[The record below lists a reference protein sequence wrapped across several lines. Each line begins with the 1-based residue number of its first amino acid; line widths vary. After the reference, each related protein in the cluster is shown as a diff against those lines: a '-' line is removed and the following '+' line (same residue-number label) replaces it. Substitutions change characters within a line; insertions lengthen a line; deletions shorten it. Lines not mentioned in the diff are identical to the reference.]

1 LVFFASRSARAACFA
16 ASFLD
21 TPRPKGTLMQI
32 AGEVQGR
39 FWGDNFDPTDRAT
52 WTSQDVI
59 LGWIRERQPG
69 ISDSNAKAIEKVA
82 CPVDRSK

>member
-1 LVFFASRSARAACFA
+1 
-16 ASFLD
+16 
-21 TPRPKGTLMQI
+21 MQI